1 MAGET
6 KTLAEFATALRY
18 EDIPAP
24 AVAIAK
30 ACIIDTVGVVLFGS
44 TLPWSKI
51 VADYVHHTGNG
62 ASTVL
67 GSAFRR
73 ASAPGAAFANGA
85 FAHSFEFDNLRQ
97 PSTGVHP
104 GATVLTGALATA
116 EEANVSGKDLI
127 TAFVAG
133 VECMFRIAAAAKS
146 TSEKLGFHAPGFT
159 GVFGSAIAASRIME
173 LSTAQT
179 TMAMGIGGSFCSG
192 LMAFVKSGQGGMVKR
207 IHMGRAAE
215 GGVTAAMLA
224 ARGFEGPEVILEGK
238 FGALDVFARD
248 ADLSV
253 IPVGLGERWETLTI
267 TFKTFPCHVT
277 AQSPVQALLALR
289 AKQPFATDEV
299 AAITVEVADKV
310 LSHHAD
316 PAPRDVATA
325 QYSLPFTIAL
335 ALHRDPGDPQTFLD
349 GPNQDPA
356 ILDLAKRVTLE
367 PYAKDGANED
377 QMACRL
383 FITLKD
389 GRTLSI
395 ARTDFEGTATSPL
408 TRERL
413 EQKFLK
419 TSSSVIGEQQR
430 TELLARLNHLEDVKV
445 AELFKLYPSPCGASA
460 ARLEGRRPGPCILR
474 GSRVARAPQDDGK
487 KVQ

>member
-1 MAGET
+1 MARET
-6 KTLAEFATALRY
+6 RTLAEFATALRY

-30 ACIIDTVGVVLFGS
+30 ACIVDTVGVVLFGS

-51 VADYVHHTGNG
+51 VADYVHHIGDG
-62 ASTVL
+62 PSTVL
-67 GSAFRR
+67 GPAFRH

-104 GATVLTGALATA
+104 GATVLTGALAAA
-116 EEANVSGKDLI
+116 EEAKVSGKELI

-133 VECMFRIAAAAKS
+133 LECMFRIAHAAKS
-146 TSEKLGFHAPGFT
+146 TSEKLGFHAPGMT
-159 GVFGSAIAASRIME
+159 GVFGSAVAASRIME
-173 LSTAQT
+173 LTAAQT

-192 LMAFVKSGQGGMVKR
+192 LLAFVKSGQGGMVKR

-215 GGVTAAMLA
+215 GGVAAAYLA
-224 ARGFEGPEVILEGK
+224 ARGFEGPDVILEGK
-238 FGALDVFARD
+238 FGVLDVFARD
-248 ADLSV
+248 ADLSA
-253 IPVGLGERWETLTI
+253 ITAGLGERWETLTI

-289 AKQPFATDEV
+289 AKEPFGPANVDKVAIEV
-299 AAITVEVADKV
+299 SDKV
-310 LSHHAD
+310 LSHHGD

-335 ALHRDPGDPQTFLD
+335 ALHRDPGDPQAFLD
-349 GPNQDPA
+349 GPNQNTA
-356 ILDLAKRVTLE
+356 ILDLARRVELH
-367 PYAKDGANED
+367 PYAKEGPNNND
-377 QMACRL
+377 MACRL

-395 ARTDFEGTATSPL
+395 ARTDFEGTTTSPL

-419 TSSSVIGEQQR
+419 TSSAALGEKQR

-445 AELFKLYPSPCGASA
+445 AELF
-460 ARLEGRRPGPCILR
+460 RI
-474 GSRVARAPQDDGK
+474 
-487 KVQ
+487 

>member
-6 KTLAEFATALRY
+6 RTLAEFATALRY
-18 EDIPAP
+18 EDIPAQ
-24 AVAIAK
+24 AIAIAK
-30 ACIIDTVGVVLFGS
+30 ACIIDTIGVVLFGS
-44 TLPWSKI
+44 TLPWSRI
-51 VADYVHHTGNG
+51 VADYVHHVGDG
-62 ASTVL
+62 VSTVL
-67 GSAFRR
+67 GPAFRH

-85 FAHSFEFDNLRQ
+85 FAHAFEFDNLRQ

-104 GATVLTGALATA
+104 GATVLTGALAAA
-116 EEANVSGKDLI
+116 EEAKVSGKDLI

-133 VECMFRIAAAAKS
+133 VECMFRIAHAAKS
-146 TSEKLGFHAPGFT
+146 TSEKLGFHAPGIT
-159 GVFGSAIAASRIME
+159 GVFGSAVAASKVME
-173 LSTAQT
+173 LTAAQT

-238 FGALDVFARD
+238 FGALDAFARD

-289 AKQPFATDEV
+289 AKEPFAPEEV
-299 AAITVEVADKV
+299 ATITVEVADKV
-310 LSHHAD
+310 LSHHGD

-335 ALHRDPGDPQTFLD
+335 ALHRDPGDPRSFLD
-349 GPNQDPA
+349 GPNQSPA
-356 ILDLAKRVTLE
+356 ILDLARRVTLA
-367 PYAKDGANED
+367 PYARDGANDD
-377 QMACRL
+377 QMACRI
-383 FITLKD
+383 FVTLKN
-389 GRTLSI
+389 GRTLKI

-413 EQKFLK
+413 EQKFIK
-419 TSSSVIGEQQR
+419 TSSTVLGEKQR
-430 TELLARLNHLEDVKV
+430 TELLARLNNLENVKV
-445 AELFKLYPSPCGASA
+445 AELFKS
-460 ARLEGRRPGPCILR
+460 
-474 GSRVARAPQDDGK
+474 
-487 KVQ
+487 